1 MRNYLYSLLLLLLTT
16 SSVYGQELVATI
28 NGTAF
33 HLGDELTIGLPSSS
47 NDTYRSLWTRSEL
60 KIPPFTKAKL
70 KRHITMNRFGQPDTL
85 YFLSHPQFPQD
96 RMHINL

>member
-33 HLGDELTIGLPSSS
+33 HLGDDLTIGLPSSS
-47 NDTYRSLWTRSEL
+47 NDT
-60 KIPPFTKAKL
+60 
-70 KRHITMNRFGQPDTL
+70 
-85 YFLSHPQFPQD
+85 
-96 RMHINL
+96 